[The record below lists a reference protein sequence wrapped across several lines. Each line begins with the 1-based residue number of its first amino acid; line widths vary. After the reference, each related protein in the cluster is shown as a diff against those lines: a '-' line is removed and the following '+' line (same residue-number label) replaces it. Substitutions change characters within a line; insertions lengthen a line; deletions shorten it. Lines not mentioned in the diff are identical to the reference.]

1 MSEQEEVTNADEVEE
16 IQPLEDE
23 GFNENVSEDVQE
35 EEPVT
40 ATEPEKVEFN
50 DAQQAEV
57 NKIAAAKAFE
67 AREQKR
73 RADGLEA
80 QLNKLQEEANQK
92 TRPEVAAVPDQYD
105 DDYAAQL
112 QARDE
117 QLIAQAK
124 FDANQNA
131 VFQQQE
137 QAAQRQQQ
145 EQMNEL
151 NTKAEAYRVNAVKQG
166 IDPTQLSESAKIVGN
181 FGLRQDVGME
191 MLSDEKGSL
200 MTMYLA
206 QNPQAI
212 DALNTANNITL
223 GSIYADIREKSS
235 ALSKKTT
242 STPDPVETQR
252 GSGVPAKDRGPT
264 GATYT

>member
-1 MSEQEEVTNADEVEE
+1 MSEQEEVANADEVEE

-23 GFNENVSEDVQE
+23 GFNENVSEDIQE

-73 RADGLEA
+73 RADGLEQ
-80 QLNKLQEEANQK
+80 QLNDLQKEANKQ

-117 QLIAQAK
+117 QLIAQAR

-131 VFQQQE
+131 AFQQQE

-166 IDPTQLSESAKIVGN
+166 IDPLHLNESAKIVGN

-191 MLSDEKGSL
+191 MLSDDKGSL

-212 DALNTANNITL
+212 EALNTASNITL
-223 GSIYADIREKSS
+223 GSVYADIREKSS

-252 GSGVPAKDRGPT
+252 GSGVPAQDRGPV

>member
-1 MSEQEEVTNADEVEE
+1 MSEQEEVANADEVDMIE
-16 IQPLEDE
+16 PLEDE
-23 GFNENVSEDVQE
+23 EVNEDEA
-35 EEPVT
+35 VT
-40 ATEPEKVEFN
+40 AAEPEKVEFN

-80 QLNKLQEEANQK
+80 QLNELQRVADQK
-92 TRPEVAAVPDQYD
+92 TRPDVSAVPDQYD

-117 QLIAQAK
+117 QLIAQAR
-124 FDANQNA
+124 FDANQSA
-131 VFQQQE
+131 VLQQQE

-151 NTKAEAYRVNAVKQG
+151 NTKAEAYRINAVKQG
-166 IDPTQLSESAKIVGN
+166 VDAAKLSEAATTVGN

-212 DALNTANNITL
+212 EALNTANNITL
-223 GSIYADIREKSS
+223 GSVYADIREKSS
-235 ALSKKTT
+235 ALSVKTT

-252 GSGVPAKDRGPT
+252 GSGMPGKTRGPV
-264 GATYT
+264 GATYK

>member
-1 MSEQEEVTNADEVEE
+1 MNELQRVAD
-16 IQPLEDE
+16 
-23 GFNENVSEDVQE
+23 
-35 EEPVT
+35 
-40 ATEPEKVEFN
+40 
-50 DAQQAEV
+50 
-57 NKIAAAKAFE
+57 
-67 AREQKR
+67 
-73 RADGLEA
+73 
-80 QLNKLQEEANQK
+80 QK
-92 TRPEVAAVPDQYD
+92 TRPDVSAVPDQYD

-117 QLIAQAK
+117 QLIAQAR
-124 FDANQNA
+124 FDANQSA
-131 VFQQQE
+131 VLQQQE

-166 IDPTQLSESAKIVGN
+166 VDATKLSEAATTVGN

-212 DALNTANNITL
+212 EALNTANNITL
-223 GSIYADIREKSS
+223 GSVYADIREKSS
-235 ALSKKTT
+235 ALSVKTT

-252 GSGVPAKDRGPT
+252 GSGMPGKTRGPV
-264 GATYT
+264 GATYK